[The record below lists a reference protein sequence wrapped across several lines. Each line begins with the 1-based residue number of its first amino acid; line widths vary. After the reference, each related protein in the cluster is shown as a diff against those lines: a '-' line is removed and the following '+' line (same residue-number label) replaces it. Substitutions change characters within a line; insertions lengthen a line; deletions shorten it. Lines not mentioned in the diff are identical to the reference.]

1 MREKFRKEALAAAK
15 EQLDSYLE
23 MNNHRKTPERYAILD
38 AIYGIN
44 VHFTLDEL
52 NAYLENERNF
62 PVSKPTLYNTLRLF
76 IKLRLVVRHNI
87 QGKTRYEPCYA
98 SGNHVHQVCTSCGKV
113 TEIPAVQIAQD
124 IASLKLKRF
133 RPDGYAVYIYGICSK
148 CQSKLTRQK
157 TADKKQNINKIKK

>member
-124 IASLKLKRF
+124 IADLKLKRF

-148 CQSKLTRQK
+148 CQAKLTRQK
-157 TADKKQNINKIKK
+157 TAEKKQNIKNIKK